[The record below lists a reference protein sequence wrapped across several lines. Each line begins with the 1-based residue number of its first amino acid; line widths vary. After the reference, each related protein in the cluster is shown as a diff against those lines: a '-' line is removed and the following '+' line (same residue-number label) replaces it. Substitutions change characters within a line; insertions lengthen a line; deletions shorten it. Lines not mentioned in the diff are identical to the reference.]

1 MKINTIFLAGLFVL
15 STVFTDSPM
24 KQAHAQSVGGC
35 TNYSPTT
42 GETVEC
48 RTDLTSSTSGVQ
60 TPQQDTTVNNVTVN
74 VQSGVRM
81 DINGSTIGLGSGTT
95 VSNAGVLD
103 TNSFFYGYGISSGAN
118 GRSQA
123 GNNRITNE
131 STGSILTNGTNSTGI
146 YIISRATALSNTIN
160 NYGTIQTGGGNA
172 HGIFSNSSIN
182 TSARG
187 DTITNTGTIITS
199 GSGSYGIYSDSTAA
213 TQTIS
218 NSGFI
223 TSSGSGSSAVR
234 ILNTGNIVSLTNSGE
249 IVAKGAADAIYTQGA
264 FTLTN
269 SGKICVGQVASGTCT
284 ALAGANGNGIQ
295 LVADATN
302 TNRSTITN
310 QSGGSI
316 VTTASGYNAISSSLT
331 TGVDIYNYG
340 SITSPSSAVSLSSG
354 SNTLTLYGGSSIAG
368 DIAMNTAATSETLTF
383 SGYTNS
389 NFSNSITGVNILKS
403 LSGSSVTM
411 TGSGP
416 IDVGAGTIEV
426 DSTSSL
432 QINSVIADRTS
443 PSALVTSI
451 NKTGTGTLNLTGA
464 NTYTGGTTL
473 TAGTIGVGNNTALGM
488 GSLTMSDATTLKAL
502 SGVTLANGVTINGT
516 STFDTNGQT
525 LGMSGVIGG
534 SGLLSKAGSGTLNL
548 TGANT
553 YTGGTT
559 LTAGTIGV
567 GNNTALG
574 TASLTMS
581 DATTLKA
588 LSSVALANLV
598 TLNGASTFD
607 TNGQS
612 LGMTGVISGVGSL
625 TKTGL
630 GNLSLN
636 AANTYTGNTLIHSGT
651 LILNGS
657 ITSNTTIASGAMLQG
672 GGTIFGSLTNN
683 GNIAP
688 SISGTPTNLTVSGS
702 YSSQGGTLTSAFY
715 PGAQQ
720 AVADTLTIT
729 GAGSI
734 ATGQTEVIFNNIN
747 NLGQATVGDGILIVN
762 TKNGAKTAT
771 NAFNYPG
778 RLAQGSYEYRLVR
791 GGTSSADNW
800 YVRADNS
807 AAVEFVNASAQ
818 PSIEAV
824 IEAGG
829 SITPQATER
838 YEVANYPALKSLG
851 RMYTMSIVD
860 NLDLR
865 RGDLLQ
871 LNRTVSNSSGTA
883 WGRMIAM
890 GNQLRSS
897 DRSDGPGLDGKA
909 YAAQFGVDL
918 FRRSTPEG
926 GLTVAGPFV
935 TFGQTSGNTFT
946 SNGEARTGNTLMQ
959 GYSFGFNATHMAA
972 NGIYVDGLVQGTRFV
987 GARAN
992 SIMDTSINTTGWG
1005 LAASVES
1012 GWRLPV
1018 SQRFS
1023 VTPQAQVWL
1032 VSNKFSDTGDALSR
1046 ISLPTDTSTIGR
1058 IGVKLSYDT
1067 SDGKGPD
1074 TSAWVRLSGLSTL
1087 SGRNMQTVF
1096 QNTQGQ
1102 FGVGYNSQSP
1112 TSWMTVDAGL
1122 NVKTGKNSQLYL
1134 NIGYDTSLSN
1144 AYQGIYGRAGMQFAF

>member
-1 MKINTIFLAGLFVL
+1 M
-15 STVFTDSPM
+15 
-24 KQAHAQSVGGC
+24 
-35 TNYSPTT
+35 
-42 GETVEC
+42 
-48 RTDLTSSTSGVQ
+48 
-60 TPQQDTTVNNVTVN
+60 
-74 VQSGVRM
+74 
-81 DINGSTIGLGSGTT
+81 
-95 VSNAGVLD
+95 
-103 TNSFFYGYGISSGAN
+103 
-118 GRSQA
+118 
-123 GNNRITNE
+123 
-131 STGSILTNGTNSTGI
+131 
-146 YIISRATALSNTIN
+146 
-160 NYGTIQTGGGNA
+160 
-172 HGIFSNSSIN
+172 
-182 TSARG
+182 
-187 DTITNTGTIITS
+187 
-199 GSGSYGIYSDSTAA
+199 SDST
-213 TQTIS
+213 
-218 NSGFI
+218 
-223 TSSGSGSSAVR
+223 
-234 ILNTGNIVSLTNSGE
+234 
-249 IVAKGAADAIYTQGA
+249 
-264 FTLTN
+264 TL
-269 SGKICVGQVASGTCT
+269 
-284 ALAGANGNGIQ
+284 
-295 LVADATN
+295 
-302 TNRSTITN
+302 R
-310 QSGGSI
+310 
-316 VTTASGYNAISSSLT
+316 
-331 TGVDIYNYG
+331 
-340 SITSPSSAVSLSSG
+340 
-354 SNTLTLYGGSSIAG
+354 
-368 DIAMNTAATSETLTF
+368 
-383 SGYTNS
+383 
-389 NFSNSITGVNILKS
+389 
-403 LSGSSVTM
+403 
-411 TGSGP
+411 
-416 IDVGAGTIEV
+416 
-426 DSTSSL
+426 
-432 QINSVIADRTS
+432 
-443 PSALVTSI
+443 
-451 NKTGTGTLNLTGA
+451 
-464 NTYTGGTTL
+464 
-473 TAGTIGVGNNTALGM
+473 
-488 GSLTMSDATTLKAL
+488 AL
-502 SGVTLANGVTINGT
+502 SGVTLANGVTING
-516 STFDTNGQT
+516 
-525 LGMSGVIGG
+525 
-534 SGLLSKAGSGTLNL
+534 
-548 TGANT
+548 
-553 YTGGTT
+553 
-559 LTAGTIGV
+559 
-567 GNNTALG
+567 
-574 TASLTMS
+574 
-581 DATTLKA
+581 
-588 LSSVALANLV
+588 
-598 TLNGASTFD
+598 ASTFD

-612 LGMTGVISGVGSL
+612 FGMTGVISGVGSL

-636 AANTYTGNTLIHSGT
+636 AANTYTGNTLIQSGT

-683 GNIAP
+683 GNITP

-702 YSSQGGTLTSAFY
+702 YSSQGGTFTSAFY
-715 PGAQQ
+715 PAGQQ
-720 AVADTLTIT
+720 AQADTLTIT
-729 GAGSI
+729 GAGSL
-734 ATGQTEVIFNNIN
+734 ASGQTEVIFNNIN

-762 TKNGAKTAT
+762 TRNGAKTAT

-791 GGTSSADNW
+791 GGSSSADNW

-807 AAVEFVNASAQ
+807 AAVEFVSASAQ

-851 RMYTMSIVD
+851 RLYTMSIVD

-871 LNRTVSNSSGTA
+871 LNRTANDSSGTA
-883 WGRMIAM
+883 WGRMIAT

-897 DRSDGPGLDGKA
+897 DRNDGPGLDGKA
-909 YAAQFGVDL
+909 YAAQLGVDL
-918 FRRSTPEG
+918 FRKSTPEG

-959 GYSFGFNATHMAA
+959 GYSFGFNATHMGA

-992 SIMDTSINTTGWG
+992 SIMDTNINTTGWG

-1032 VSNKFSDTGDALSR
+1032 VSNKFSDTGDALSQ

-1058 IGVKLSYDT
+1058 IGVKISYDT

-1112 TSWMTVDAGL
+1112 RSWMTVDAGL

>member
-15 STVFTDSPM
+15 STVFTDAPM

-60 TPQQDTTVNNVTVN
+60 APQNTTVNDVTVN
-74 VQSGVRM
+74 IQSGVRM
-81 DINGSTIGLGSGTT
+81 DINGSTIGLGSGTI
-95 VSNAGVLD
+95 VSNAGILD
-103 TNSFFYGYGISSGAN
+103 TNAFYNGYGISSGAN

-172 HGIFSNSSIN
+172 HGIYSNSSIN

-187 DTITNTGTIITS
+187 DTITNTGTITTS

-284 ALAGANGNGIQ
+284 SLAGANGNGIQ
-295 LVADATN
+295 LVADSTN

-310 QSGGSI
+310 QSGGFI
-316 VTTASGYNAISSSLT
+316 VTTASGYSAISSSLT

-354 SNTLTLYGGSSIAG
+354 SNTLTLYGGSSISG
-368 DIAMNTAATSETLTF
+368 GIAMNTAATSETLTF
-383 SGYTNS
+383 SGFTNS

-411 TGSGP
+411 TGSSP
-416 IDVGAGTIEV
+416 IDIGAGTIEV

-432 QINSVIADRTS
+432 QINSVIADRTA

-451 NKTGTGTLNLTGA
+451 NKT
-464 NTYTGGTTL
+464 
-473 TAGTIGVGNNTALGM
+473 
-488 GSLTMSDATTLKAL
+488 
-502 SGVTLANGVTINGT
+502 
-516 STFDTNGQT
+516 
-525 LGMSGVIGG
+525 
-534 SGLLSKAGSGTLNL
+534 GSGTLNL

-574 TASLTMS
+574 TGSLTMS

-588 LSSVALANLV
+588 LSGVALANLV

-630 GNLSLN
+630 GSLSLN
-636 AANTYTGNTLIHSGT
+636 AANTYTGNTLIQSGAI
-651 LILNGS
+651 ILNGS
-657 ITSNTTIASGAMLQG
+657 ITSNTTVASGAMLQG

-883 WGRMIAM
+883 WGRMIAT

-909 YAAQFGVDL
+909 YAAQLGVDL

-1074 TSAWVRLSGLSTL
+1074 TTVWLRLSGLSTM

-1102 FGVGYNSQSP
+1102 FGEGYNGQSP

-1122 NVKTGKNSQLYL
+1122 NVKTGKHSQLYL